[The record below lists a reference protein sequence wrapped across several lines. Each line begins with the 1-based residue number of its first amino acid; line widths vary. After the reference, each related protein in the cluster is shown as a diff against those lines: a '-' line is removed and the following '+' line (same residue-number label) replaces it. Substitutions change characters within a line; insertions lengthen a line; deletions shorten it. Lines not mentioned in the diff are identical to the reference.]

1 MDELH
6 YQIDLL
12 TAMNQKLATKE
23 FMYHTI
29 CETSMSAFLFFDLK
43 KNTIQMIGNWSA
55 FFDFKVENRN
65 DLNLIMVMY
74 EEENEFE
81 MQDIFFLEKKC
92 VFSNLKRS
100 IRKKAEIFLIS

>member
-65 DLNLIMVMY
+65 DLNLIMEMY

-81 MQDIFFLEKKC
+81 MQDIFFLEKKGEKY
-92 VFSNLKRS
+92 N
-100 IRKKAEIFLIS
+100 